1 MTRQLRTAEIKPK
14 ERPLAER
21 FRLAGKAWAAAKRD
35 ADITSEMKSAF
46 LEKMKTRMRDE
57 LVAKGEKEPSGEK
70 LERLAKSSPEW
81 EEYIRGMC
89 FAKEKEDDAWVE
101 RKAIEMEMSEQVDG
115 NANYRTER
123 KMA

>member
-1 MTRQLRTAEIKPK
+1 MNRPIRTK
-14 ERPLAER
+14 EMQPRDRPLSER
-21 FRLAGKAWAAAKRD
+21 FRLAGKTWAAAKRD

-46 LEKMKTRMRDE
+46 LEKMKTRINDE
-57 LVAKGEKEPSGEK
+57 LVGKGEKAPSGEK

-101 RKAIEMEMSEQVDG
+101 RKAIELEATEMVDA